1 MRATARRRR
10 THAFQHDVRVRDHH
24 VSADEPIET
33 GGDDTA
39 PSPQEL
45 LAASLAS
52 CTAIT
57 IEMYAERKG
66 WDVGRVEVDC
76 EYTPAE
82 RGCPTRF
89 ELVVRLPD
97 GLSEDQIE
105 RLMQIA
111 AKCPVHRTLDG
122 EVMFDERV
130 ELVAP
135 VDAAAPTTV
144 RPRMASLSEQLSAL
158 LLAPEE
164 AAALDVRG
172 RIDAAVLVPALRRG
186 RRAPRGLH
194 PAPGRPAPARRRDL
208 VPGRPAGHRGG
219 GPARHRAARGRGGD
233 RAAHDAVELVGALT
247 PTPTV
252 VTNYAIY
259 PFVGVIEPGHRWLP
273 CAAEVAEVLEL
284 SLPALRERPRAQA
297 PGPPRRPLPHRR
309 LHRGR
314 PGHLG
319 RDRADPHGPA
329 RAGRAGHRLSSST
342 WPRNSSSCDSRRV
355 TRSSSPGAAG
365 GVS

>member
-24 VSADEPIET
+24 VSADEPLES

-57 IEMYAERKG
+57 LEMYAERKG
-66 WDVGRVEVDC
+66 WDVGPVEVDC

-89 ELVVRLPD
+89 GLTVRLPD
-97 GLSEDQIE
+97 GLSEDQIQ

-135 VDAAAPTTV
+135 V
-144 RPRMASLSEQLSAL
+144 
-158 LLAPEE
+158 
-164 AAALDVRG
+164 
-172 RIDAAVLVPALRRG
+172 
-186 RRAPRGLH
+186 
-194 PAPGRPAPARRRDL
+194 
-208 VPGRPAGHRGG
+208 
-219 GPARHRAARGRGGD
+219 
-233 RAAHDAVELVGALT
+233 
-247 PTPTV
+247 
-252 VTNYAIY
+252 
-259 PFVGVIEPGHRWLP
+259 
-273 CAAEVAEVLEL
+273 
-284 SLPALRERPRAQA
+284 
-297 PGPPRRPLPHRR
+297 
-309 LHRGR
+309 
-314 PGHLG
+314 
-319 RDRADPHGPA
+319 
-329 RAGRAGHRLSSST
+329 
-342 WPRNSSSCDSRRV
+342 
-355 TRSSSPGAAG
+355 
-365 GVS
+365 